1 MTTEFF
7 AEQIEDQREAWKAD
21 HEEAMECRDL
31 EDLIRRGLG
40 LFHVVRLADESWSRK
55 VQSGAAKFNPKFAR
69 DINSA
74 YKWWLEP
81 CDEVLAEIQR
91 VERSFPVEG
100 AGEFLRCYRLAKNL
114 ASIDA
119 DELVESMAQIERG
132 EAEELTEEDWGGGQ
146 SSQVA

>member
-7 AEQIEDQREAWKAD
+7 AEHLEDQREAWKAD
-21 HEEAMECRDL
+21 HDKAMECRDL

-40 LFHVVRLADESWSRK
+40 LFHIIRLADESWSRK
-55 VQSGAAKFNPKFAR
+55 VQAGTQKFNADAAR
-69 DINSA
+69 GINAA

-81 CDEVLAEIQR
+81 CDDVLKAIRQMEL
-91 VERSFPVEG
+91 SLPVEG

-114 ASIDA
+114 AGIAVDDLIES
-119 DELVESMAQIERG
+119 VEQVTRG
-132 EAEELTEEDWGGGQ
+132 EAVELTEEDWGGSP